1 MPPSGQL
8 GPDPRK
14 LVQANWTQHVEPYL
28 RTSSVGRTC
37 VADVQSGKL
46 RIPDCDGQELGDAAC
61 CFTPPYAYAYSKT
74 RMFISQNSADAYQVY
89 ETAPFPKDTFQTC
102 AASVRDTNATAY
114 WQYMRGTIAGSLTRF
129 VVNGAKRA
137 QDGVFMPACLAHCM
151 AHWQGSVKVRGKTDQ
166 QAFGDW
172 YFRRGGEHMLL
183 DNSSDPATLCSCAGS
198 PFGPNTTTG
207 SSPLAAAAAL
217 ADAAGHLLP
226 AALADMASV
235 LIPGLLFLPGLFF
248 LFSLLLLRRKRG
260 ASLDAP
266 LLNVK

>member
-1 MPPSGQL
+1 M
-8 GPDPRK
+8 
-14 LVQANWTQHVEPYL
+14 ANW
-28 RTSSVGRTC
+28 
-37 VADVQSGKL
+37 
-46 RIPDCDGQELGDAAC
+46 
-61 CFTPPYAYAYSKT
+61 
-74 RMFISQNSADAYQVY
+74 
-89 ETAPFPKDTFQTC
+89 
-102 AASVRDTNATAY
+102 
-114 WQYMRGTIAGSLTRF
+114 
-129 VVNGAKRA
+129 
-137 QDGVFMPACLAHCM
+137 
-151 AHWQGSVKVRGKTDQ
+151 QGPVTLHGKTDQ

-183 DNSSDPATLCSCAGS
+183 DNSTDPAALCACAGS
-198 PFGPNTTTG
+198 PFPNTAG

>member
-1 MPPSGQL
+1 
-8 GPDPRK
+8 
-14 LVQANWTQHVEPYL
+14 
-28 RTSSVGRTC
+28 C

-198 PFGPNTTTG
+198 PFGPNTTG
-207 SSPLAAAAAL
+207 
-217 ADAAGHLLP
+217 
-226 AALADMASV
+226 
-235 LIPGLLFLPGLFF
+235 
-248 LFSLLLLRRKRG
+248 
-260 ASLDAP
+260 
-266 LLNVK
+266 